1 MIVRANRFFISSV
14 FGNVDAG
21 RVIEMSD
28 GKAKQLIGAGLVTAV
43 AVREIPKVEAS
54 NFHSPVEAGRVGSL
68 SPAGQVSQKQIV
80 SASEFGE
87 KKVLYRKK
95 GKLPS

>member
-1 MIVRANRFFISSV
+1 MIVRAKRFFISSV

-21 RVIEMSD
+21 RIIDMSD
-28 GKAKQLIGAGLVTAV
+28 SKAKQLIDAGLVSPLAV
-43 AVREIPKVEAS
+43 QAPPKVEAS
-54 NFHSPVEAGRVGSL
+54 NFPSPVEAGKVGSSL
-68 SPAGQVSQKQIV
+68 PVGQVSQKQTV